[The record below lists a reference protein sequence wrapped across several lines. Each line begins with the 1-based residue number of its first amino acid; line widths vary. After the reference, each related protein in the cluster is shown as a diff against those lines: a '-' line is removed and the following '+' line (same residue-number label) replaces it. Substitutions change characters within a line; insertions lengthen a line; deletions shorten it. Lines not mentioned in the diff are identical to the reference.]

1 MKKMVIRE
9 QYGAVGGLPV
19 KPVSRQEDQ
28 MMKNRRSSGLVCT
41 LTALAL
47 LSSPLLGNAEVLPW
61 VIGAPI
67 SLGVDPQNWIVAPTT
82 SYANVTIAG
91 GATLENWST
100 FQFQTGCD
108 TCSYGL
114 TIDNGLFKNGSAP
127 NASASTTLERQT
139 FLLNNSSGQV
149 INNGTVNNY
158 SQVDSSGSFT
168 NDNQLVNFGGST
180 FTNRN
185 GGQVFNNGQFVASAA
200 AVISNAATGTFQNS
214 GWMKLAAGSTFN
226 SWGALNNTMDV
237 SASGFFNNAGS
248 VVNKRTL
255 RINNDVL
262 SPYSAI
268 VPATGGFN
276 NYGSL
281 SNQGN
286 LLIGTAEST
295 IMLGSTP
302 LNQTFVYNNGLIENL
317 GTIELA
323 GQFKN
328 WTDGTLVNRKDAQ
341 ITSTYADGEIRNYG
355 NLINE
360 NGAYLSQTQLKNF
373 GTARNDGIISVGGT
387 YYQNGGVTV
396 NNGLLWAS
404 EIVIAGGLYTGT
416 GRASQLTLMG
426 GAEFSPGDPI
436 GRTSVGN
443 LESYGKFLFDMASL
457 TEYDVLNIE
466 NTSWFH
472 DGGVE
477 FLFADTYTETVGDR
491 WDFIFGK
498 NMNMNGFDSLDFT
511 VTGLAPGTNWKI
523 LTSDGGS
530 SLVITSVQESVGSA
544 PVPEPATMLLMGS
557 GLVGLIGARKKKKA

>member
-1 MKKMVIRE
+1 MKKMMIRL
-9 QYGAVGGLPV
+9 QYVAVGGLPM
-19 KPVSRQEDQ
+19 KPVSRQSAQ
-28 MMKNRRSSGLVCT
+28 TRKNRRTSGLVCT
-41 LTALAL
+41 LMALAL
-47 LSSPLLGNAEVLPW
+47 LSPSLGNAEVLPW
-61 VIGAPI
+61 DIGAPI
-67 SLGVDPQNWIVAPTT
+67 NLGADLENWIMAPTT

-91 GATLENWST
+91 GATLESWSS

-114 TIDNGLFKNGSAP
+114 TIDNGLFKNGSFP
-127 NASASTTLERQT
+127 GVPASTTLERQT

-168 NDNQLVNFGGST
+168 NNYQLVNFGGST

-200 AVISNAATGTFQNS
+200 ANISNAATGTFQNS
-214 GWMKLAAGSTFN
+214 GQMKLAAGSTFN
-226 SWGALNNTMDV
+226 SWGALNNTREV

-248 VVNKRTL
+248 VVNTGTL
-255 RINNDVL
+255 KVNNDVL
-262 SPYSAI
+262 SPYSGI
-268 VPATGGFN
+268 VPATGSFN

-302 LNQTFVYNNGLIENL
+302 LNQTFVFSNGLIENR
-317 GTIELA
+317 GNIELS
-323 GQFKN
+323 GRLNN
-328 WTDGTLVNRKDAQ
+328 WTDGTLVNRSGAQ
-341 ITSTYADGEIRNYG
+341 LTYSYADGEIRNYG

-360 NGAYLSQTQLKNF
+360 SGAYLNQVQLKNF
-373 GTARNDGIISVGGT
+373 GTTRNDGIMSVGGM

-404 EIVIAGGLYTGT
+404 DIAIVGGLYTGT
-416 GRASQLTLMG
+416 GRASQLTLMN

-436 GRTSVGN
+436 GRTSVVN
-443 LESYGKFLFDMASL
+443 LESYGKFLFDIASL
-457 TEYDVLNIE
+457 TKYDVLNIE
-466 NTSWFH
+466 NTSLFH
-472 DGGVE
+472 GGGME
-477 FLFADTYTETVGDR
+477 FIFADQYTETVGDR

-498 NMNMNGFDSLDFT
+498 NLQGFDSLDFT
-511 VTGLAPGTNWKI
+511 VAGLASGTGWEI
-523 LTSDGGS
+523 QTYDGYR
-530 SLVITSVQESVGSA
+530 SLVITSVQESVDSS
-544 PVPEPATMLLMGS
+544 PVPEPGTIALL
-557 GLVGLIGARKKKKA
+557 GLGMAGLALYGKRRQNKA

>member
-1 MKKMVIRE
+1 MKKNDDSCVIPS
-9 QYGAVGGLPV
+9 GGGLPV
-19 KPVSRQEDQ
+19 KPVSRQEAQ
-28 MMKNRRSSGLVCT
+28 TRKNRRTSGLVFT

-47 LSSPLLGNAEVLPW
+47 LSPSLGNAEVLPTA
-61 VIGAPI
+61 IGTPI
-67 SLGVDPQNWIVAPTT
+67 NLGADLQNWIMSPTT
-82 SYANVTIAG
+82 SYADVTIAD

-100 FQFQTGCD
+100 FQFQTGSD
-108 TCSYGL
+108 TSRYGL
-114 TIDNGLFKNGSAP
+114 TIYNGLFKNGSALNSP
-127 NASASTTLERQT
+127 ASTTLERQT
-139 FLLNNSSGQV
+139 FLLNNSLGQV

-168 NDNQLVNFGGST
+168 NEGQLVNFGGST

-200 AVISNAATGTFQNS
+200 AVISNEATGTFQNS
-214 GWMKLAAGSTFN
+214 GQMNLAAGSTFN
-226 SWGALNNTMDV
+226 SWGALNNTRDV

-248 VVNKRTL
+248 VVNKSTL
-255 RINNDVL
+255 RINNDVF

-302 LNQTFVYNNGLIENL
+302 LNQTFVFNNGLIENS
-317 GTIELA
+317 GSIELS
-323 GQFKN
+323 GRLQN
-328 WTDGTLVNRKDAQ
+328 WTDGSLVNRSGAMF
-341 ITSTYADGEIRNYG
+341 TYSYADGEIRNYG
-355 NLINE
+355 NLTNE
-360 NGAYLSQTQLKNF
+360 KDAYLSQVQLKNF
-373 GTARNDGIISVGGT
+373 GTTRNDGIINVGGT

-404 EIVIAGGLYTGT
+404 EIAIVDGLYTGT
-416 GRASQLTLMG
+416 GRASQLTLMS

-436 GRTSVGN
+436 GRTSVVN
-443 LESYGKFLFDMASL
+443 LESYGKFLFDIASL
-457 TEYDVLNIE
+457 TKYDVLNIE

-472 DGGVE
+472 GGGME

-498 NMNMNGFDSLDFT
+498 NLQGFDSLDFS
-511 VTGLAPGTNWKI
+511 VTGLAPGTNWEI
-523 LTSDGGS
+523 LTSDGGR
-530 SLVITSVQESVGSA
+530 SLVITSVQGSVSSS
-544 PVPEPATMLLMGS
+544 PVPEPATMLLMGTGLA
-557 GLVGLIGARKKKKA
+557 GLVGARRKKKA